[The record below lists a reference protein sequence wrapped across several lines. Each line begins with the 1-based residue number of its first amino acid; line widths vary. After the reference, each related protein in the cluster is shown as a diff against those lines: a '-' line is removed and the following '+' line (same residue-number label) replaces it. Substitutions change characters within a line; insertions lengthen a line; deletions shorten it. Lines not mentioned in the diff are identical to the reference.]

1 MHTHWTRRERVMCKC
16 EYFHV
21 RKIHWTLLK
30 DSRPFKNLTLS
41 LYIKYSSKGT
51 GFRALNY

>member
-16 EYFHV
+16 ECLHV

-30 DSRPFKNLTLS
+30 DSRSFKNLTLS

-51 GFRALNY
+51 DFRAPNY

>member
-1 MHTHWTRRERVMCKC
+1 MHTHWIRMERVMCKC
-16 EYFHV
+16 ECFHV

-30 DSRPFKNLTLS
+30 DSRFFKNLTLS

-51 GFRALNY
+51 DFHALNY